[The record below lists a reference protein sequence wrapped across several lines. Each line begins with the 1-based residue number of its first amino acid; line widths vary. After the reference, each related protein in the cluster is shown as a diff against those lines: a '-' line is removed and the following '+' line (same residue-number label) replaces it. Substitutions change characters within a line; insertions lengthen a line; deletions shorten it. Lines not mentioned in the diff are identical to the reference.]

1 MIALHAFQ
9 TIVRKDLEREKFHE
23 PLLSILTS
31 FVIPYFFPY
40 RDMICE
46 VLSLVAVQND
56 LFYKV
61 NLTETFFFCVCC
73 SPHIFLHISLL
84 HFWITWVLPRCLG
97 VFGQLISDYFYP
109 CNFGLWHH
117 FYQIPIFFSRKI
129 NVCSEIVF

>member
-61 NLTETFFFCVCC
+61 NLTETFFLHMLQ
-73 SPHIFLHISLL
+73 SPYLFTHFFASLL
-84 HFWITWVLPRCLG
+84 NNLG
-97 VFGQLISDYFYP
+97 SP
-109 CNFGLWHH
+109 
-117 FYQIPIFFSRKI
+117 
-129 NVCSEIVF
+129 